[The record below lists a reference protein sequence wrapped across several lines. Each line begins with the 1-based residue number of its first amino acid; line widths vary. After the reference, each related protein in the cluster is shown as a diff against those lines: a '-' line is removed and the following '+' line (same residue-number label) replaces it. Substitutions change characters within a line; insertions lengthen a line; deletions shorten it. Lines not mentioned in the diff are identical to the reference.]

1 MEVTKHQLQQ
11 QVDFAKGILDILQ
24 RQETNIPEERV
35 ADAKSAEAYCELV
48 IKSCKLAAELL
59 DTEAVAKKPQP
70 EADTVPKTEE
80 PAEKTK
86 RPRKKKKEEPM
97 PEPVAPEP
105 EPAARPDAAADD
117 LDDLF

>member
-11 QVDFAKGILDILQ
+11 QVDFAKGILDIVQ

-48 IKSCKLAAELL
+48 IKSCELAAELL
-59 DTEAVAKKPQP
+59 DREEAAPKAQP
-70 EADTVPKTEE
+70 AEE
-80 PAEKTK
+80 PAEKPK
-86 RPRKKKKEEPM
+86 RPRKKKKEEALEPM
-97 PEPVAPEP
+97 PSEKAEVE
-105 EPAARPDAAADD
+105 DTTGDD